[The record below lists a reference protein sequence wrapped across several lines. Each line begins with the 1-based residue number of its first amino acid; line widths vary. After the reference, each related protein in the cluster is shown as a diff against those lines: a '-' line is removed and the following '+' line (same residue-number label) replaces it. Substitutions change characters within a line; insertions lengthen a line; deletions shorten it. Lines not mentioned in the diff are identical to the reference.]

1 MKYAKP
7 EVALLGSAT
16 TAIQST
22 TGKIPYSPSDG
33 QPNSTKFTVSAY
45 EADE

>member
-7 EVALLGSAT
+7 QVALLGPAT
-16 TAIQST
+16 AAIQLQ

-33 QPNSTKFTVSAY
+33 QQSSAKFTVSAY